1 MPVVLRGRDRIRQRR
16 IACKRFSIWTD
27 GDMDFDLTGAQQE
40 IVEGVR
46 ALCARFNDEYWR
58 AKDAAHEFPHDF
70 YQAVARAGYLGVAIP
85 EEFGGSGLG
94 ITEAALVMRE
104 VAYAG
109 AMNAASAIHLSIF
122 GLTPIVMHGTEEV
135 KRRHL
140 PRVVSGELHAA
151 FAVTEPDAGND
162 ITHIKTFARREGDNY
177 VINGR
182 KVFTT
187 KAQEAHKMLLLT
199 RTTPFEQ
206 VTKKTDGMSLFFADL
221 DRNAVEVR
229 ELLKLGRHAVDTNM
243 LFIDN
248 LKVSAADLIGEEGKG
263 FRYLLDGLNPERI
276 LIASEAIGI
285 GRAAVDRAV
294 RYAKERIVFGRPI
307 GQNQAIAHPLADAYA
322 KLEVAELMTM
332 KAAWLFDHRKP
343 CGPEANI
350 AKLRAADAS
359 FEACDRAVQTLGGYG
374 YMREYDVER
383 YFRECRMLKIAPV
396 SQEMV
401 LNTLSEHVLHLPRSY

>member
-1 MPVVLRGRDRIRQRR
+1 
-16 IACKRFSIWTD
+16 
-27 GDMDFDLTGAQQE
+27 MDFELTEAQQE
-40 IVEGVR
+40 IVQGAR
-46 ALCARFNDEYWR
+46 AMCARFNDEYWR

-70 YQAVARAGYLGVAIP
+70 YQAVAKAGYLGVAIP

-122 GLTPIVMHGTEEV
+122 GLTPIVMHGTEEM

-199 RTTPFEQ
+199 RTTPFEK
-206 VTKKTDGMSLFFADL
+206 VAKKTEGMSLFFADV
-221 DRNAVEVR
+221 DRNAIEVR

-285 GRAAVDRAV
+285 GRAAVDKAV

-307 GQNQAIAHPLADAYA
+307 GQNQAIAHPLADAYS
-322 KLEVAELMTM
+322 KLEVAELMMM

-401 LNTLSEHVLHLPRSY
+401 LNTISEHVLHLPRSY

>member
-1 MPVVLRGRDRIRQRR
+1 
-16 IACKRFSIWTD
+16 
-27 GDMDFDLTGAQQE
+27 MDFELTDSQQE
-40 IVEGVR
+40 IVRAVR
-46 ALCARFNDEYWR
+46 ALCERFPDEYWR
-58 AKDAAHEFPHDF
+58 GHDARREFPHDF
-70 YQAVARAGYLGVAIP
+70 YKAIAEAGYLGIAIP
-85 EEFGGSGLG
+85 EEYGGSGLG
-94 ITEAALVMRE
+94 ITEAALIMRE

-109 AMNAASAIHLSIF
+109 AMNAASSIHLGIF
-122 GLTPIVMHGTEEV
+122 GLTPLVVHGSEEL
-135 KRRHL
+135 KRRWL
-140 PRVVSGELHAA
+140 PRVISGELHVS

-177 VINGR
+177 IINGR

-199 RTTPFEQ
+199 RTTPVDQ
-206 VTKKTDGMSLFFADL
+206 VAKKTDGMTLFFADL
-221 DRNAVEVR
+221 DRSAVEVR

-248 LKVSAADLIGEEGKG
+248 LKVSAGDVVGQEGRG
-263 FRYLLDGLNPERI
+263 FHTLLDGLNPERI
-276 LIASEAIGI
+276 LIAAEAVGI
-285 GRAAVDRAV
+285 GRWAIDRAV

-322 KLEVAELMTM
+322 KLEVAELMMM

-350 AKLRAADAS
+350 AKFRAAEAG

-374 YMREYDVER
+374 YMQEYDVER

-401 LNTLSEHVLHLPRSY
+401 LNTISEHVLKLPRSY

>member
-1 MPVVLRGRDRIRQRR
+1 MSGGLRPHYASNQHFNEWAQAI
-16 IACKRFSIWTD
+16 STD
-27 GDMDFDLTGAQQE
+27 GHMDFDLTDAQQE
-40 IVEGVR
+40 IVQGVR
-46 ALCARFNDEYWR
+46 AMCARFDDEYWR

-70 YQAVARAGYLGVAIP
+70 YQAVAEAGYLGVAIP

-94 ITEAALVMRE
+94 ITEAALIMRE

-122 GLTPIVMHGTEEV
+122 GLTPIVMHGTEEM

-187 KAQEAHKMLLLT
+187 KAQEAHKILLLT

-221 DRNAVEVR
+221 DRDAIEVR

-276 LIASEAIGI
+276 LIAAEAIGI
-285 GRAAVDRAV
+285 GRAAVDKAV

-307 GQNQAIAHPLADAYA
+307 GQNQAIAHPLADAYS

-332 KAAWLFDHRKP
+332 KAAYLFDRRKP

-401 LNTLSEHVLHLPRSY
+401 LNTISEHVLHLPRSY

>member
-1 MPVVLRGRDRIRQRR
+1 
-16 IACKRFSIWTD
+16 
-27 GDMDFDLTGAQQE
+27 MDFDLTEAQQG

-46 ALCARFNDEYWR
+46 AMCARFDDEYWR
-58 AKDAAHEFPHDF
+58 TKDAAHEFPHDF
-70 YQAVARAGYLGVAIP
+70 YQTAAKAGYLGVAIP

-122 GLTPIVMHGTEEV
+122 GLAPIVLHGSEEM

-140 PRVVSGELHAA
+140 PRIVSGELHAA

-199 RTTPFEQ
+199 RTTPFEK
-206 VTKKTDGMSLFFADL
+206 VTKKTDGMSLFFADV
-221 DRNAVEVR
+221 DRDAIEVR

-285 GRAAVDRAV
+285 GRAAVDKAV
-294 RYAKERIVFGRPI
+294 RYAKERVVFGRPI
-307 GQNQAIAHPLADAYA
+307 GQNQAIAHPLADAYS

-383 YFRECRMLKIAPV
+383 FFRECRMLKIAPV

-401 LNTLSEHVLHLPRSY
+401 LNTISEHVLHLPRSY

>member
-1 MPVVLRGRDRIRQRR
+1 M
-16 IACKRFSIWTD
+16 
-27 GDMDFDLTGAQQE
+27 
-40 IVEGVR
+40 
-46 ALCARFNDEYWR
+46 CARFNDEYWR

-70 YQAVARAGYLGVAIP
+70 YQAAAKAGYLGVAIP

-122 GLTPIVMHGTEEV
+122 GLTPIVMHGTEEM

-206 VTKKTDGMSLFFADL
+206 VAKKTEGMSLFFADV
-221 DRNAVEVR
+221 DRNAIEVR

-276 LIASEAIGI
+276 LIAAEAVGI
-285 GRAAVDRAV
+285 GRAAVDKAV

-307 GQNQAIAHPLADAYA
+307 GQNQAIAHPLADAYS

-343 CGPEANI
+343 CGPEANM

-401 LNTLSEHVLHLPRSY
+401 LNTISEHVLHLPRSY

>member
-1 MPVVLRGRDRIRQRR
+1 
-16 IACKRFSIWTD
+16 
-27 GDMDFDLTGAQQE
+27 MDFELTDAQQE
-40 IVEGVR
+40 IVNGAR
-46 ALCARFNDEYWR
+46 ALCQRFPDEYWR
-58 AKDAAHEFPHDF
+58 GHDARHEFPHEF
-70 YQAVARAGYLGVAIP
+70 YKAVAEAGFLGVAIP
-85 EEFGGSGLG
+85 EEYGGSGLG

-109 AMNAASAIHLSIF
+109 AMNAASSVHLGIF
-122 GLTPIVMHGTEEV
+122 GLAPLVVHGSEEL

-140 PRVVSGELHAA
+140 PRVVSGELHVA

-199 RTTPFEQ
+199 RTTPADK
-206 VTKKTDGMSLFFADL
+206 VTKKTEGMTLFFADL
-221 DRNAVEVR
+221 DRDAVEVR

-248 LKVSAADLIGEEGKG
+248 LKVSASDVVGQEGRG
-263 FRYLLDGLNPERI
+263 FYTLLDGLNPERI
-276 LIASEAIGI
+276 LIAAEAVGI
-285 GRAAVDRAV
+285 GRRAIDSAVA
-294 RYAKERIVFGRPI
+294 YAKQRIVFGRPI

-322 KLEVAELMTM
+322 KIEVAELMMM
-332 KAAWLFDHRKP
+332 KAAWLFDHRRP

-350 AKLRAADAS
+350 AKLRAAEAS

-374 YMREYDVER
+374 YMQEYDVER

-401 LNTLSEHVLHLPRSY
+401 LNTISEHVLKLPRSY

>member
-1 MPVVLRGRDRIRQRR
+1 
-16 IACKRFSIWTD
+16 
-27 GDMDFDLTGAQQE
+27 MDFDLTDAQQE
-40 IVEGVR
+40 IVQGVR
-46 ALCARFNDEYWR
+46 AMCARFDDEYWR

-70 YQAVARAGYLGVAIP
+70 YQAVAEAGYLGVAIP

-94 ITEAALVMRE
+94 IIEAALIMRE

-122 GLTPIVMHGTEEV
+122 GLTPIVMHGTEEM

-187 KAQEAHKMLLLT
+187 KAQEAHKILLLT

-221 DRNAVEVR
+221 DRDAIEVR

-276 LIASEAIGI
+276 LIAAEAIGI
-285 GRAAVDRAV
+285 GRAAVDKAV

-307 GQNQAIAHPLADAYA
+307 GQNQAIAHPLADAYS

-332 KAAWLFDHRKP
+332 KAAYLFDRRKP

-401 LNTLSEHVLHLPRSY
+401 LNTISEHVLHLPRSY

>member
-1 MPVVLRGRDRIRQRR
+1 
-16 IACKRFSIWTD
+16 
-27 GDMDFDLTGAQQE
+27 MDFELTEAQQE
-40 IVEGVR
+40 IVQGAR
-46 ALCARFNDEYWR
+46 AMCARFNDEYWR
-58 AKDAAHEFPHDF
+58 TKDAAHEFPHDF
-70 YQAVARAGYLGVAIP
+70 YQAVAKAGYLGVAIP

-122 GLTPIVMHGTEEV
+122 GLTPLVMHGTEEM

-177 VINGR
+177 IINGR
-182 KVFTT
+182 KVFIT
-187 KAQEAHKMLLLT
+187 KAQEAKKMLLLT
-199 RTTPFEQ
+199 RTTPFDQ
-206 VTKKTDGMSLFFADL
+206 VAKKTEGMSLFFADL
-221 DRNAVEVR
+221 DRNAIEVR

-243 LFIDN
+243 LFIAN

-285 GRAAVDRAV
+285 GRAAVDKAV

-307 GQNQAIAHPLADAYA
+307 GQNQAIAHPLADAYS
-322 KLEVAELMTM
+322 KLEVAELMMM
-332 KAAWLFDHRKP
+332 KAAWLFDRRKP

-401 LNTLSEHVLHLPRSY
+401 LNTISEHVLHLPRSY

>member
-1 MPVVLRGRDRIRQRR
+1 
-16 IACKRFSIWTD
+16 
-27 GDMDFDLTGAQQE
+27 LTEAQQG

-46 ALCARFNDEYWR
+46 AMCARFDDEYWR
-58 AKDAAHEFPHDF
+58 TKDAAHEFPHDF
-70 YQAVARAGYLGVAIP
+70 YQTAAKAGYLGVAIP

-122 GLTPIVMHGTEEV
+122 GLAPIVLHGSEEM

-140 PRVVSGELHAA
+140 PRIVSGELHAA

-199 RTTPFEQ
+199 RTTPFEK
-206 VTKKTDGMSLFFADL
+206 VTKKTDGMSLFFADV
-221 DRNAVEVR
+221 DRDAIEVR

-285 GRAAVDRAV
+285 GRAAVDKAV
-294 RYAKERIVFGRPI
+294 RYAKERVVFGRPI
-307 GQNQAIAHPLADAYA
+307 GQNQAIAHPLADAYS

-383 YFRECRMLKIAPV
+383 FFRECRMLKIAPV

-401 LNTLSEHVLHLPRSY
+401 LNTISEHVLHLPRSY